1 MTADT
6 ATQAQSQPFQ
16 AEVAELLHLM
26 VHSVY
31 SETDIFLRE
40 LISNASDA
48 CDKLRYEAIA
58 APDLMADGA
67 PPKIRILPNKKADTL
82 SVIDNGIGMNRQEL
96 IDNLGTIARS
106 GTKSF
111 LSRLTEAKDGAGLI
125 GQFGVGFYAAFMVAD
140 RIVVT
145 SRRAGTDEVWTWSSS
160 GGSGFEVAPGSEEDA
175 RRLTRGTEI
184 ALHLK
189 SDAKK
194 YLETYEI
201 ERIVGAYSDNIQF
214 PIELVP
220 EEGEPRQI
228 NSASALWQRSKSE
241 LSAEDYKQAYRSIAN
256 AFDDPAMTLH
266 YRAEG
271 RQSYA
276 VLLFAP
282 SNKPLDPFEPQR
294 KGKVKLYVRRVFI
307 SDDAD
312 LLPAYLRFIR
322 GVIDSEDLPLNIS
335 REMLQ
340 NNPQLAQI
348 KKAVTSRIVSELEN
362 LSEKEPTVFT
372 GIWDAFGA
380 LIKEGL
386 WEDQERRQKLL
397 ALSRFTSTV
406 GKRRSL
412 KQYVENLKPNQTEI
426 YYLTGPS
433 VERLKSNPKLE
444 SAGAR
449 GIEVLLL
456 TDPVD
461 SFWTSAQL
469 DFEGKPLK
477 SLSQGDIDFG
487 PIPLLEEKK
496 EDKDTPAA
504 DEDAIVAV
512 IKDTLGERVSDVR
525 ASQRL
530 TSSASCLVAEGGGP
544 DRVLERLLA
553 QQNRGAL
560 TKPILEINMRHPLVM
575 AIATAKDV
583 QKDLS
588 FLLLEQAQILE
599 GELPEDPAAFAG
611 RLNQL
616 VLRGLRARSMNAAN
630 VCRAPMPAF
639 DAGGRLSVEPNLQTR
654 PSSLAVLTG
663 TTCRRPWPRLT
674 KASTAASRSFA
685 ALAA

>member
-6 ATQAQSQPFQ
+6 TTSSQSQSQPFQ

-48 CDKLRYEAIA
+48 LDKLRYEAIA

-67 PPKIRILPNKKADTL
+67 PPKIRIMPDKKADTL
-82 SVIDNGIGMNRQEL
+82 TVIDNGIGMDRQEL

-111 LSRLTEAKDGAGLI
+111 LSKLTEAKDGAGLI

-145 SRRAGTDEVWTWSSS
+145 SRRAGSNEVWVWSSS
-160 GGSGFEVAPGSEEDA
+160 GGRGFEIAPGGGEDA
-175 RRLTRGTEI
+175 RRLARGTEI

-189 SDAKK
+189 EDAKK
-194 YLETYEI
+194 YLETYQI
-201 ERIVGAYSDNIQF
+201 ERIVSAYSDNIQF

-228 NSASALWQRSKSE
+228 NSASALWQRPKSE
-241 LSAEDYKQAYRSIAN
+241 LTAEDYKQAYKAIAG

-282 SNKPLDPFEPQR
+282 STKPFDLFQVER

-307 SDDAD
+307 ADDAE

-348 KKAVTSRIVSELEN
+348 RKAVTGRVISEFETLG
-362 LSEKEPTVFT
+362 EKEPDKFEK
-372 GIWDAFGA
+372 IWDAFGA
-380 LIKEGL
+380 VIKEGL
-386 WEDQERRQKLL
+386 YEDFERREKLL
-397 ALSRFTSTV
+397 ALSRFTTTA
-406 GKRRSL
+406 GDKRSL
-412 KQYVENLKPNQTEI
+412 KQYVADLKPNQTEI
-426 YYLTGPS
+426 YYLTGES
-433 VERLKSNPKLE
+433 FARWKANPKLE
-444 SAGAR
+444 SATAR

-461 SFWTSAQL
+461 AFWTSAPL
-469 DFEGKPLK
+469 DFGGKPLK
-477 SLSQGDIDFG
+477 
-487 PIPLLEEKK
+487 
-496 EDKDTPAA
+496 
-504 DEDAIVAV
+504 
-512 IKDTLGERVSDVR
+512 
-525 ASQRL
+525 
-530 TSSASCLVAEGGGP
+530 
-544 DRVLERLLA
+544 
-553 QQNRGAL
+553 AL
-560 TKPILEINMRHPLVM
+560 
-575 AIATAKDV
+575 
-583 QKDLS
+583 
-588 FLLLEQAQILE
+588 
-599 GELPEDPAAFAG
+599 
-611 RLNQL
+611 
-616 VLRGLRARSMNAAN
+616 
-630 VCRAPMPAF
+630 
-639 DAGGRLSVEPNLQTR
+639 R
-654 PSSLAVLTG
+654 P
-663 TTCRRPWPRLT
+663 
-674 KASTAASRSFA
+674 
-685 ALAA
+685 

>member
-6 ATQAQSQPFQ
+6 DTSAQSQPFQ

-58 APDLMADGA
+58 APDLIADGV
-67 PPKIRILPNKKADTL
+67 PPAIRIAPDKKAGTL
-82 SVIDNGIGMNRQEL
+82 AVIDSGIGMDRQEL

-111 LSRLTEAKDGAGLI
+111 LSRLIEAKDGAGLI

-145 SRRAGTDEVWTWSSS
+145 SRRAGTDQVWVWSSA
-160 GGSGFEVAPGSEEDA
+160 GGSGFEIAPASEADA
-175 RRLTRGTEI
+175 GRVTRGTEI
-184 ALHLK
+184 VLHLK
-189 SDAKK
+189 DDARK

-201 ERIVGAYSDNIQF
+201 ERIVSAYSDNIQF

-241 LSAEDYKQAYRSIAN
+241 LTPEDYKQAYHAIAG

-282 SNKPLDPFEPQR
+282 STKPFDLFEPQR

-307 SDDAD
+307 ADDAD
-312 LLPAYLRFIR
+312 LLPAYLRFMR

-348 KKAVTSRIVSELEN
+348 RKAVTGRVISELES
-362 LSEKEPTVFT
+362 LGEKEPEAFAK
-372 GIWDAFGA
+372 IWDAFGPV
-380 LIKEGL
+380 IKEGL
-386 WEDQERRQKLL
+386 WDDYERREKLL
-397 ALSRFTSTV
+397 ALSRFTTTA
-406 GKRRSL
+406 GENRSL
-412 KQYVENLKPNQTEI
+412 KQYAEDLKPNQTEI
-426 YYLTGPS
+426 YYLTGES

-444 SAGAR
+444 SAKAR

-461 SFWTSAQL
+461 AFWTSAPL
-469 DFEGKPLK
+469 DFGGKPLK
-477 SLSQGDIDFG
+477 SLSQGDVDFG
-487 PIPLLEEKK
+487 LIPLLEEKSA
-496 EDKDTPAA
+496 EDKDKEKSAA
-504 DEDAIVAV
+504 DEASIIAV
-512 IKDTLGERVSDVR
+512 IKDALGDRVSEVR

-530 TSSASCLVAEGGGP
+530 TSSASCLVAGGDGR
-544 DRVLERLLA
+544 DRALERLLA
-553 QQNRGAL
+553 QQNRGTG
-560 TKPILEINMRHPLVM
+560 TKPILEINLRHPVA
-575 AIATAKDV
+575 AISTANDAA
-583 QKDLS
+583 KDLS
-588 FLLLEQAQILE
+588 FLLLEQAQILD
-599 GELPEDPAAFAG
+599 GELPEDPAAFAV

-616 VLRGLRARSMNAAN
+616 VLRGL
-630 VCRAPMPAF
+630 
-639 DAGGRLSVEPNLQTR
+639 GL
-654 PSSLAVLTG
+654 
-663 TTCRRPWPRLT
+663 
-674 KASTAASRSFA
+674 
-685 ALAA
+685 

>member
-6 ATQAQSQPFQ
+6 TTTAQSQPFQ

-67 PPKIRILPNKKADTL
+67 PPKIRIMPDKKADTL
-82 SVIDNGIGMNRQEL
+82 TVVDNGIGMDRQEL

-111 LSRLTEAKDGAGLI
+111 LSKLTEAKDGAGQI

-145 SRRAGTDEVWTWSSS
+145 SRRAGSNEAWVWSSS
-160 GGSGFEVAPGSEEDA
+160 GGSGFEIAPASEDEA
-175 RRLTRGTEI
+175 NRLTRGTEI

-189 SDAKK
+189 PDAKK
-194 YLETYEI
+194 YLEAYEI

-228 NSASALWQRSKSE
+228 NSASALWQRSKSD
-241 LSAEDYKQAYRSIAN
+241 LTAEDYTQAYKSIAG
-256 AFDDPAMTLH
+256 AFDEPAMTLH

-282 SNKPLDPFEPQR
+282 SAKPFDLFEPQR

-307 SDDAD
+307 ADDAD

-348 KKAVTSRIVSELEN
+348 RKAVTGRVISEFESLG
-362 LSEKEPTVFT
+362 EKEPETFAK
-372 GIWDAFGA
+372 IWDAFGPV
-380 LIKEGL
+380 IKEGL
-386 WEDQERRQKLL
+386 WEDYERREKLL
-397 ALSRFTSTV
+397 ALSRFTTTA
-406 GKRRSL
+406 GEKRSL
-412 KQYVENLKPNQTEI
+412 KQYVEDIKPNQTEI
-426 YYLTGPS
+426 YYLTGES
-433 VERLKSNPKLE
+433 VDRLKSNPKLE
-444 SAGAR
+444 SAKAR

-461 SFWTSAQL
+461 AFWTSAPL
-469 DFEGKPLK
+469 DFGGKPLK

-487 PIPLLEEKK
+487 LIPLLEEKS
-496 EDKDTPAA
+496 EDKEKDKPVA
-504 DEDAIVAV
+504 DEDTIIAV
-512 IKDTLGERVSDVR
+512 IKDTLGDRVSDVR

-530 TSSASCLVAEGGGP
+530 TSSASCLVAGGNAQ
-544 DRVLERLLA
+544 DRALERLLA
-553 QQNRGAL
+553 QQNRGPV
-560 TKPILEINMRHPLVM
+560 TKPILEINMRHPLVS
-575 AIATAKDV
+575 AVATAKDA

-588 FLLLEQAQILE
+588 LLLLEQAQILD
-599 GELPEDPAAFAG
+599 GELPEDPAGFAS

-616 VLRGLRARSMNAAN
+616 VLRGL
-630 VCRAPMPAF
+630 
-639 DAGGRLSVEPNLQTR
+639 
-654 PSSLAVLTG
+654 
-663 TTCRRPWPRLT
+663 
-674 KASTAASRSFA
+674 
-685 ALAA
+685 